1 MRWGLSTAE
10 IAICLVAPR
19 CIPRHLLAKLQNL
32 EGSAEGK
39 CDPCEASP
47 GIPKKD
53 RDIPMNEKP
62 ARAHQKRQEVSALI
76 ICYIHG

>member
-1 MRWGLSTAE
+1 MKTVTTQTWILSFGSD
-10 IAICLVAPR
+10 
-19 CIPRHLLAKLQNL
+19 HLLPKLQNL

-62 ARAHQKRQEVSALI
+62 AKAHQKRQEVSALI